1 MEKARRVLGSR
12 KFWAT
17 FLGVVLV
24 CVLWATAQ
32 VDGYKVVEIAAL
44 LVAVYTGSV
53 ALEDGLRGL
62 IDTIFRES
70 QGIDTTIHTWGPDD
84 N

>member
-1 MEKARRVLGSR
+1 MDKLQRVLGSR

-24 CVLWATAQ
+24 CILWATAQ
-32 VDGYKVVEIAAL
+32 VDGYQVAEVAAL

-62 IDTIFRES
+62 LDALLARREE
-70 QGIDTTIHTWGPDD
+70 
-84 N
+84 

>member
-1 MEKARRVLGSR
+1 MSKVGQILRSR

-24 CVLWATAQ
+24 VILWAFAQ
-32 VDGYKVVEIAAL
+32 VDGYKVAEIAAL

-53 ALEDGLRGL
+53 AFEDGLRGL
-62 IDTIFRES
+62 IDVLFGKGQDIRT
-70 QGIDTTIHTWGPDD
+70 QGPDD
-84 N
+84 IA